1 MLRVALIARG
11 RNRYRRISSL
21 VTPFSHISPR
31 LREVHKFPVHA
42 HPPPPSLSLSL
53 SVYTTSSV
61 QTGSTFRGT
70 HGPRL
75 TIT

>member
-42 HPPPPSLSLSL
+42 HPPPLSLSLSL
-53 SVYTTSSV
+53 FIRR
-61 QTGSTFRGT
+61 QAFRRAARSAARTVRG
-70 HGPRL
+70 
-75 TIT
+75 